1 MEVIWELLVQARY
14 WPSSILQ
21 PNRLKRKSS
30 KNLLTS
36 TEKGSVK
43 PSQKKI
49 RRVSRGF
56 VLGDPTFETGFWDH
70 PTLFQKFSWSFFF
83 HTRVHVGR
91 MKYNRVQTWPF
102 FLMTNDENIH
112 TLGLK
117 KGSVCEFQVCLQMLL
132 QSFVSIQNIS
142 SSPVISKRTARA
154 ASYFAILLIHIN
166 IHIKIYIYTYEAI
179 ARTFRNLP
187 ALEHTP

>member
-1 MEVIWELLVQARY
+1 
-14 WPSSILQ
+14 
-21 PNRLKRKSS
+21 
-30 KNLLTS
+30 
-36 TEKGSVK
+36 
-43 PSQKKI
+43 
-49 RRVSRGF
+49 
-56 VLGDPTFETGFWDH
+56 
-70 PTLFQKFSWSFFF
+70 
-83 HTRVHVGR
+83 
-91 MKYNRVQTWPF
+91 
-102 FLMTNDENIH
+102 MTNDENLH

-117 KGSVCEFQVCLQMLL
+117 KGSVCEFQVCLQMLP

-166 IHIKIYIYTYEAI
+166 IHIQIYIYTYEAI